1 MKNLLILLAK
11 SLLLPLGLTAAVSE
25 TDPAIQNMI
34 SRSGT
39 SALIILNEDM
49 EHIMKIFKSLEESS
63 LLIKWVSET
72 IKMNQNK
79 KKVDFL
85 KYYQV
90 H

>member
-25 TDPAIQNMI
+25 TDPAIQNMS

-63 LLIKWVSET
+63 LLIK
-72 IKMNQNK
+72 
-79 KKVDFL
+79 
-85 KYYQV
+85 
-90 H
+90 